1 MDNVL
6 KRLLDSETRA
16 EAVIEAAEQERKRI
30 VDSALEEAWQA
41 EERFQLETERR
52 REPVLMEA
60 EERAEQMVA
69 DLTRKF
75 EARQRALRSQADQN
89 EDEAVKAAL
98 ALLLDPDL

>member
-6 KRLLDSETRA
+6 KRLLETETRA
-16 EAVIEAAEQERKRI
+16 EAVIEAAEEERKRI
-30 VDSALEEAWQA
+30 VDAALAEVWQA
-41 EERFQLETERR
+41 EERFRQETEHRR
-52 REPVLMEA
+52 GPVLMEA
-60 EERAEQMVA
+60 EERAEQQVA

-98 ALLLDPDL
+98 VMLLDPDL

>member
-6 KRLLDSETRA
+6 KRLLETETRA
-16 EAVIEAAEQERKRI
+16 EAVIEAAEEERKGI
-30 VDSALEEAWQA
+30 VDAALAEVWRA
-41 EERFQLETERR
+41 EERFQQEAEHRR
-52 REPVLMEA
+52 GPVLMEA
-60 EERAEQMVA
+60 EERAGQQVA

-75 EARQRALRSQADQN
+75 EARQRALRTQADQN